1 VSRSAIGCVG
11 TPTQRGQTID
21 ERDDRLECGAPWA
34 DDDRGAKGRH
44 GHGSGLEPPAGLDPA
59 AEVRREL
66 GFAVA
71 EAAEVDQLPDS
82 GALRLGRER
91 AGSAKVAIL
100 EVGASERM
108 NQVVGDLD
116 AIEGSAHRIGIDRIG
131 LAPFD
136 AVGVV
141 ACAARDPDHLVAL
154 GEHRQE
160 RCADRPGG
168 AEDCDSHSTPSLA
181 RRAK

>member
-1 VSRSAIGCVG
+1 MRHSRA
-11 TPTQRGQTID
+11 D
-21 ERDDRLECGAPWA
+21 HDRCSK
-34 DDDRGAKGRH
+34 RRH

-71 EAAEVDQLPDS
+71 EAAEVDQLPDA
-82 GALRLGRER
+82 GALRLGCER
-91 AGSAKVAIL
+91 VGSAKVAIL

-116 AIEGSAHRIGIDRIG
+116 AIERSAHRLGIDRIG

-141 ACAARDPDHLVAL
+141 ARAARNPDHLVAF

-160 RCADRPGG
+160 RRADRPGR
-168 AEDCDSHSTPSLA
+168 AEDCDSHSLLSLA